1 MVKQFKKATLTMIVP
16 AVLLTLSAC
25 ATTSNTSSNIDNEGD
40 SRRVGKVAWNNQ
52 VDANV
57 NKMLAQTVNA
67 NKTRIIFL
75 RKQDND
81 LSQTSANIAV
91 NDRFQVSLHP
101 GNFTAIE
108 SCVGTNRISAQA
120 TRFKDNDLLAKA
132 ESYELMGGETYFMYV
147 DMDAAGNSVVSQITQ
162 TSALPLL
169 QNKRYQ
175 THQVS
180 RVVPNCPPPVVAIQ
194 LPPPVIVQPVVVPVL
209 TEKATIYLEVL
220 FETDKSIVRPQY
232 YREIS
237 EVAEFMTEYPNTV
250 TVIEGHTDSRAS
262 ESYNQALSQRR
273 VDAVRSV
280 LIEEF
285 GIAPE
290 RLSAIGYGESRPRA
304 SNETEEGRQLNR
316 RVAAVIEEASRII
329 K

>member
-1 MVKQFKKATLTMIVP
+1 MVKQFKKATLTMMVS

-25 ATTSNTSSNIDNEGD
+25 AMTGTSTGNSIDNEGD
-40 SRRVGKVAWNNQ
+40 SRRVGKVTWNNQ
-52 VDANV
+52 VDADV
-57 NKMLAQTVNA
+57 NKMLAQTISA
-67 NKTRIIFL
+67 DKTRIIFL

-81 LSQTSANIAV
+81 TSQTSTNIAV
-91 NDRFQVSLHP
+91 NDRFQVSLQP
-101 GNFTAIE
+101 GNFTAVE

-120 TRFKDNDLLAKA
+120 TSFKDNDLLAKA
-132 ESYELMGGETYFMYV
+132 ANYELMGGQTYFMYV
-147 DMDAAGNSVVSQITQ
+147 DVDASGNSVVSQITQ

-175 THQVS
+175 AHQVS
-180 RVVPNCPPPVVAIQ
+180 RVTPNCPPPVVI
-194 LPPPVIVQPVVVPVL
+194 QPVVIPVPVL

-220 FETDKSIVRPQY
+220 FETDKSVVRPQFY
-232 YREIS
+232 KEIF

-262 ESYNQALSQRR
+262 DSYNQALSQRR

-280 LIEEF
+280 LISEF

-316 RVAAVIEEASRII
+316 RVAAVIEEASRIVRQRPR
-329 K
+329 